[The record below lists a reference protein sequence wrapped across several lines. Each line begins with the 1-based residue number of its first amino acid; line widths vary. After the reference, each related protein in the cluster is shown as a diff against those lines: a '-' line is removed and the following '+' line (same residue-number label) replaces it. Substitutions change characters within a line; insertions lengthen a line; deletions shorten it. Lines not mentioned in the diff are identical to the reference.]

1 MTSVADN
8 LRRIAASVPA
18 GVELVAVS
26 KFHPAERLRE
36 AYDAGQRVFA
46 ESRANE
52 LVAKAEALP
61 SDIRWHF
68 IGHLQTNKV
77 RRILPYVSLIQSV
90 DSEHLLRCIS
100 DESVRAGRVTDILL
114 EVTVGSDESKTGFRP
129 DVFKRFVDSWEPEM
143 TPGVRVCGIMGMAT
157 LTDDTDIIRRDFTA
171 LFEIFT
177 SLKDAKFRD
186 DTKFSVLSMG
196 MSDDRGI
203 AVECGST
210 MVRVGTDIF
219 GQREY

>member
-1 MTSVADN
+1 MTRIAEN
-8 LRRIAASVPA
+8 LRRIAASVPD

-26 KFHPAERLRE
+26 KFHPAERLCE
-36 AYDAGQRVFA
+36 AYDAGQRAFA

-52 LVAKAEALP
+52 LVAKAESLP
-61 SDIRWHF
+61 ADIRWHF

-77 RRILPYVSLIQSV
+77 RRILPYISLIQSV

-129 DVFKRFVDSWEPEM
+129 EEFRRFMDSWDPDS
-143 TPGVRVCGIMGMAT
+143 TPGVRVRGIMGMAT
-157 LTDDTDIIRRDFTA
+157 LTDDADIIRRDFMA
-171 LFEIFT
+171 
-177 SLKDAKFRD
+177 LKDIFNSLRQGKFSG

-196 MSDDRGI
+196 MSDDRDI

>member
-1 MTSVADN
+1 MTRIAEN
-8 LRRIAASVPA
+8 LRRIAASVPD

-26 KFHPAERLRE
+26 KFHPAERLCE
-36 AYDAGQRVFA
+36 AYDAGQRAFA

-52 LVAKAEALP
+52 LVAKAESLP
-61 SDIRWHF
+61 ADIRWHF

-77 RRILPYVSLIQSV
+77 RRILPYISLIQSV

-129 DVFKRFVDSWEPEM
+129 EEFKRFMDSWDPDS
-143 TPGVRVCGIMGMAT
+143 TPGVRVRGIMGMAT
-157 LTDDTDIIRRDFTA
+157 LTDDADIIRRDFMA
-171 LFEIFT
+171 
-177 SLKDAKFRD
+177 LKDIFNSLRQGKFSG

-196 MSDDRGI
+196 MSDDRDI